1 MVYLDNNATTRPD
14 PAVLNAMLPFL
25 SERYGNPSAGYRFG
39 TQVSNAVA
47 IAREKVSVLLG
58 CDPGEIVFTSG
69 GTESN
74 NAAIASALQ
83 IFPERRHL
91 VISAVEHST
100 TLKHCE
106 TLAKRGYEITRL
118 RVDRQGQIN
127 LAELESA
134 IRPDTVIVSIMTANN
149 ETGVVFPIEK
159 IAGIVREKGV
169 LFHTDAVQAAGKI
182 AIDLRHF
189 PVSYL
194 SLSAHKLH
202 GPKGV
207 GALYINRRTRFHP
220 FLWGGNQENG
230 RRAGTENVPGIAGFG
245 KAAEL
250 ANDFMEEA
258 TATVKSLRNPFERT
272 VLEKISGAVVNGAQS
287 PRLPNTSNISI
298 PGADSEG
305 MLMLLDQAGICC
317 SAGSAC
323 TTGSVRPSHV
333 LTAMGLPHELARSAL
348 RFSFSRFNT
357 EADTAH
363 LLAVLPGIV
372 DRLRGT
378 RNRAEASSG

>member
-250 ANDFMEEA
+250 ANDFMEEV

>member
-207 GALYINRRTRFHP
+207 GALYLNRRTRFHP